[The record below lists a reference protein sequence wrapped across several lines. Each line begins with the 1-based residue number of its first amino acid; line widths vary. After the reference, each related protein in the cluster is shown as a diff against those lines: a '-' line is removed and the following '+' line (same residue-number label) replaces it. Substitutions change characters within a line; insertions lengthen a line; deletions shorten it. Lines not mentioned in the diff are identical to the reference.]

1 MKTLTH
7 SVLSAYR
14 FVALK
19 PEAVSRLQERLNA
32 FAAERDL
39 RGLCLL
45 GAEGVNFTVSAG
57 DPATAEAF
65 KLLLRAEIADLVFKE
80 APAAK
85 HPFLTFKVKI
95 RREIVTL
102 GRPDLIPSPAQ
113 PSGHLTPREWNEAL
127 HQPETIVLDTRNDYE
142 VAIGKFKTAR
152 DLGIKEFREFP
163 DAVRAAGLD
172 KNRKVL
178 LYCTGGIRCEKAILE
193 MRRQG
198 FEDVHQLAGG
208 ILNYLKEYPDSEF
221 DGECFVFDYR
231 VAVDR
236 QLRPSQRY
244 RLCPHC
250 GQPADLPIRCAQCD
264 SEAVIC
270 RRCAGGAGPLA
281 DPVAGPVAA
290 SSAAHLAAPLAPTCS
305 KNCAHHLALGTASR
319 KPHLQERRKRG
330 G

>member
-1 MKTLTH
+1 MQPLTH
-7 SVLSAYR
+7 PILSAYR
-14 FVALK
+14 FVALE
-19 PEAVSRLQERLNA
+19 PEAVSRLHERLNA

-57 DPATAEAF
+57 DTATAEAF
-65 KLLLRAEIADLVFKE
+65 KAVLRSEIADLVFKE
-80 APAAK
+80 AMAAK
-85 HPFLTFKVKI
+85 HPFQTFKVKI

-102 GRPDLIPSPAQ
+102 GRPDLVPSPAQ

-127 HQPETIVLDTRNDYE
+127 REPETVVLDTRNDYE

-172 KNRKVL
+172 KSRKVL

-198 FEDVHQLAGG
+198 FEDVHQLSGG
-208 ILNYLKEYPDSEF
+208 ILNYLKEYPESEF

-236 QLRPSQRY
+236 ALRPSQRY

-250 GQPADLPIRCAQCD
+250 GQPADSPITCAQCG

-270 RRCAGGAGPLA
+270 GRCARSGGGRENV
-281 DPVAGPVAA
+281 VAEARQ
-290 SSAAHLAAPLAPTCS
+290 APLTAAVAPTCS